1 MSAPASTSLPALS
14 VEGLHVHFALDRTI
28 LQAVR
33 GVTFSVDAGETV
45 AVVGESGSGKTVTA
59 LAVMGL
65 IERPGVIS
73 DGDIHLAGR
82 PLVGLREAEYRQ
94 VRGRDLAMVFQ
105 DPMTALNP
113 VQRVGRQVEEAI
125 AVHRRAR
132 SRRVMRAQVLEL
144 LERVGLVPAAKL
156 ARAYP
161 HELSGGMRQR
171 VMLAMALAN
180 HPRVLIADEPTT
192 ALDVTT
198 QAQILELLAEMQ
210 REMGLALVLVTH
222 DLGIVAGMADRIVVM
237 YAGRVIEEGSV
248 DRVFTRS
255 GHPYTRGLLASV
267 PRFEQGRERES
278 LAAIPGTPPDPGRIP
293 PGCAFHPRCPIAEE
307 RCHDIVPELRA
318 LGEGHRAACH
328 FADEVSAGARPV

>member
-1 MSAPASTSLPALS
+1 MTPALS
-14 VEGLHVHFALDRTI
+14 VEGLRVQFGSGRDV

-33 GVTFSVDAGETV
+33 GVSFSVEPGETV

-65 IERPGVIS
+65 IERPGVITG
-73 DGDIHLAGR
+73 GDIRLAGH
-82 PLVGLREAEYRQ
+82 PLVGLREDRYRR

-105 DPMTALNP
+105 DPMSSLNP
-113 VQRVGRQVEEAI
+113 VQRVGKQIAEAI
-125 AVHRRAR
+125 AVHGGAR
-132 SRRVMRAQVLEL
+132 SRRAARPQVVEL
-144 LERVGLVPAAKL
+144 LQRVGLEPAARV

-161 HELSGGMRQR
+161 HQLSGGMRQR

-180 HPRVLIADEPTT
+180 RPQVLIADEPTT

-198 QAQILELLAEMQ
+198 QAQILELLVEVQ

-222 DLGIVAGMADRIVVM
+222 DLGVVAGVADRVIVM
-237 YAGRVIEEGSV
+237 YAGRVVEEARV
-248 DRVFTRS
+248 DRLFTKS

-267 PRFEQGRERES
+267 PSPEGGGGE
-278 LAAIPGTPPDPGRIP
+278 LAVIPGSPPDPGHLP
-293 PGCAFHPRCPIAEE
+293 PGCAFHPRCPIAED
-307 RCHDIVPELRA
+307 RCRHIVPELRA

-328 FADEVSAGARPV
+328 FADEVSVGVRTI